1 MPDHEPPA
9 AAPGAVRIIPLGG
22 TGEFGKNM
30 TVLEMDGQMLVID
43 CGVTFPR
50 HDQMGIDLVIPD
62 FGYMQRSD
70 ADLVAVVFT
79 HPHEDHI
86 GALPFLMRA
95 IGPVTV
101 YAPRFTLGLV
111 RSKLDEHGLVADAEL
126 IETGG
131 GTRFDIG
138 PFDVEFISLI
148 HSVPDCVAVSIST
161 PIGRIVHTGDFR
173 YEAAPFRGEAR
184 EEAIRTGRHMDIP
197 RLAQLGEEG
206 VRLLLADSTNAE
218 IRDAPPKPES
228 AVLAGMRSLFASS
241 DGRVIVTTFSSH
253 VHRVENILKAAYLD
267 GRSAALVGRSLVRNV
282 NIALNLG
289 YLEPPPGTLISPRE
303 LDQLPLD
310 EQVLICTG
318 SQGEPLAAL
327 SRMARGEHHQ
337 VQIQPDDTV
346 VYSARTVPGNE
357 LAINETINRLRQV
370 GARVIT
376 RETSGTTFHV
386 SGHGS
391 AWDIELMLQL
401 LRPEHMAPIHGE
413 LRQQRAHAELAS
425 ELGVADGHLHMLENG
440 DVLEV
445 TEDGVGIVGR
455 EEVGISY
462 VDRVAS
468 DEVGEEVLRDRRHL
482 SEDGLVL
489 VVVSI
494 SASDGALTGEPDIV
508 TRGMSGGENPDVL
521 AETKQAVVDTLEES
535 AGAKVTEFSV
545 LQHRL
550 HDAVAGAVKRSTGQR
565 PIVLPVIVEV

>member
-1 MPDHEPPA
+1 M
-9 AAPGAVRIIPLGG
+9 
-22 TGEFGKNM
+22 
-30 TVLEMDGQMLVID
+30 
-43 CGVTFPR
+43 
-50 HDQMGIDLVIPD
+50 
-62 FGYMQRSD
+62 
-70 ADLVAVVFT
+70 
-79 HPHEDHI
+79 
-86 GALPFLMRA
+86 
-95 IGPVTV
+95 
-101 YAPRFTLGLV
+101 
-111 RSKLDEHGLVADAEL
+111 
-126 IETGG
+126 
-131 GTRFDIG
+131 
-138 PFDVEFISLI
+138 
-148 HSVPDCVAVSIST
+148 
-161 PIGRIVHTGDFR
+161 
-173 YEAAPFRGEAR
+173 
-184 EEAIRTGRHMDIP
+184 
-197 RLAQLGEEG
+197 
-206 VRLLLADSTNAE
+206 
-218 IRDAPPKPES
+218 
-228 AVLAGMRSLFASS
+228 
-241 DGRVIVTTFSSH
+241 
-253 VHRVENILKAAYLD
+253 
-267 GRSAALVGRSLVRNV
+267 
-282 NIALNLG
+282 
-289 YLEPPPGTLISPRE
+289 
-303 LDQLPLD
+303 
-310 EQVLICTG
+310 
-318 SQGEPLAAL
+318 
-327 SRMARGEHHQ
+327 
-337 VQIQPDDTV
+337 
-346 VYSARTVPGNE
+346 PGNE

>member
-1 MPDHEPPA
+1 MPDPAPPA
-9 AAPGAVRIIPLGG
+9 AAPGALRIVPLGG

-62 FGYMQRSD
+62 FSYVRRPE
-70 ADLVAVVFT
+70 ATLAAVVLT

-95 IGPVTV
+95 VGPVTV

-111 RSKLDEHGLVADAEL
+111 RSKLDEHGLVEDAEL
-126 IETGG
+126 IEAGG
-131 GTRFDIG
+131 GARHRIG
-138 PFDVEFISLI
+138 PFDVEFVSLI
-148 HSVPDCVAVSIST
+148 HSVPDCVAVSLST
-161 PIGRIVHTGDFR
+161 PVGRIVHTGDFR
-173 YEAAPFRGEAR
+173 YEAAPFRGEER
-184 EEAIRTGRHMDIP
+184 EHAIRTGRYMDMP
-197 RLAQLGEEG
+197 RLAQLGDEG
-206 VRLLLADSTNAE
+206 IRLLLADSTNAE

-241 DGRVIVTTFSSH
+241 EGRVIVTTFSSH
-253 VHRVENILKAAYLD
+253 VHRVENILRAAYLD
-267 GRSAALVGRSLVRNV
+267 GRSAALVGRSLVRNA
-282 NIALNLG
+282 NIAMNLG
-289 YLEPPPGTLISPRE
+289 YLQPPPGTLLQPRE
-303 LDQLPLD
+303 LDQLPPD

-327 SRMARGEHHQ
+327 SRMARGEHPL
-337 VQIQPDDTV
+337 VRIQPDDTV

-357 LAINETINRLRQV
+357 LAINETINRLRSV
-370 GARVIT
+370 GAHVIT
-376 RETSGTTFHV
+376 RESSGSTYHV

-413 LRQQRAHAELAS
+413 LRQQRAHAELAT
-425 ELGVADGHLHMLENG
+425 ELGIPEDGVHMLENG
-440 DVLEV
+440 DVLEI
-445 TEDGVGIVGR
+445 TPDGIGIVGR
-455 EEVGISY
+455 TEVGMSY
-462 VDRVAS
+462 VDRLAS

-494 SASDGALTGEPDIV
+494 SASDGTLTAPPEIV
-508 TRGMSGGENPDVL
+508 TRGVSGGDDPEMLRETRSAVEETL
-521 AETKQAVVDTLEES
+521 AES
-535 AGAKVTEFSV
+535 AGAKVTEFGV

-550 HDAVAGAVKRSTGQR
+550 HDAVAGALKRTSGQR

>member
-1 MPDHEPPA
+1 MPDAEPPA
-9 AAPGAVRIIPLGG
+9 AAPGAVRIVPLGG

-30 TVLEMDGQMLVID
+30 TVVEIDGQMLVID

-50 HDQMGIDLVIPD
+50 HDQMGVDLVIPD
-62 FGYMQRSD
+62 FAYVQRPE
-70 ADLVAVVFT
+70 ATLAAVVLT

-95 IGPVTV
+95 VGPITV

-111 RSKLDEHGLVADAEL
+111 RSKLDEHGLVGDAEL
-126 IETGG
+126 IEAGG
-131 GTRFDIG
+131 GAHHRIG
-138 PFDVEFISLI
+138 PFEVEFVSLI
-148 HSVPDCVAVSIST
+148 HSVPDCVAVSITT
-161 PIGRIVHTGDFR
+161 PVGRIVHTGDFR
-173 YEAAPFRGEAR
+173 YEAAPFRGEER

-218 IRDAPPKPES
+218 VRDAPPKPES

-282 NIALNLG
+282 NIAMNLG
-289 YLEPPPGTLISPRE
+289 YLKPPNGTLVSPRE
-303 LDQLPLD
+303 LDQLPPD

-327 SRMARGEHHQ
+327 SRMARGEHPL
-337 VQIQPDDTV
+337 VEIQPDDTV

-357 LAINETINRLRQV
+357 LAINETINRLRRV

-376 RETSGTTFHV
+376 RESAGATFHV

-413 LRQQRAHAELAS
+413 LRQQRAHAELAG
-425 ELGVADGHLHMLENG
+425 ELGIPGGHLHMLENG
-440 DVLEV
+440 DVLDV
-445 TEDGVGIVGR
+445 TTNGVEIVGR
-455 EEVGISY
+455 AEVGMSY

-482 SEDGLVL
+482 AEDGLVL

-494 SASDGALTGEPDIV
+494 SASNGALTGEPDIV
-508 TRGMSGGENPDVL
+508 TRGMSGGENPEVL
-521 AETKQAVVDTLEES
+521 AETRAAVFETLSES
-535 AGAKVTEFSV
+535 AGARVTEFSV

-550 HDAVAGAVKRSTGQR
+550 HDAVAGAVKRASGQR